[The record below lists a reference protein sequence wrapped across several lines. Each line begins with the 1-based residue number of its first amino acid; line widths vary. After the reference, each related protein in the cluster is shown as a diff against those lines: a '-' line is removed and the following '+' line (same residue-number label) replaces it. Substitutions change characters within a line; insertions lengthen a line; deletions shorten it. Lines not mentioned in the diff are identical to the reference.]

1 MKGDFRMAKGKYKA
15 DDPIAEPAAIDSPAV
30 AVLDN
35 PPVDPLAEHE
45 ERWRDFVERVCI
57 LWAKGVEPTALVRD
71 ALYARLGPAGVK
83 AEREL
88 GQGRLAH
95 ARRIGTTAR
104 RAERAKKIVEADRA
118 VAEENPKLQARII
131 ELQNAINANLQT
143 QAALVREKDLS
154 DQAYARLRGFRR
166 DSGCISPADEAVY
179 NGRLACL
186 RSAGCWKELVE
197 GRERLRTLTEILRWN
212 LVDHRPHIVEYV
224 HHLANQPGSSGER
237 SGYAWYG
244 SAVQRG
250 SVEAETWWHQHRA
263 ELVKE
268 RDALAPRIQELA
280 AAHDRDMAEVEK
292 IRDRF
297 VDRVDEI
304 LSGDGPQQL
313 ESNG

>member
-1 MKGDFRMAKGKYKA
+1 MAKGKYKA

-30 AVLDN
+30 AVLDS

-45 ERWRDFVERVCI
+45 QRWRDFVERTMI
-57 LWAKGVEPTALVRD
+57 EWARGREPAAAVRD

-88 GQGRLAH
+88 GQARLAH

-131 ELQNAINANLQT
+131 ELQNVINDNLRT
-143 QAALVREKDLS
+143 QAALVREKDFS
-154 DQAYARLRGFRR
+154 DQALARLRGFRR
-166 DSGCISPADEAVY
+166 DSGCISEADENRY

-186 RSAGCWKELVE
+186 RSAGWKELVE

-212 LVDHRPHIVEYV
+212 LVDHRPQIMEYV
-224 HHLANQPGSSGER
+224 HHLANPPGSSGER
-237 SGYAWYG
+237 IGYAAF
-244 SAVQRG
+244 SLAVQRG
-250 SVEAETWWHQHRA
+250 SVEAETWWHEHRMVLEA
-263 ELVKE
+263 E